1 MIMNR
6 PLRKATRG
14 RLLLLLR
21 CTSGLYNSWAGLL
34 CLSYFFE
41 FHGFFPSPST
51 RTCTQSPCLPSCGR
65 ETGMQGKMWLVP
77 ACGKVF
83 LVRDCDCDVRPDRQE
98 WDERRAEGRVTTIVC
113 GAMRSE

>member
-1 MIMNR
+1 MVMNR

-14 RLLLLLR
+14 RLFFLR
-21 CTSGLYNSWAGLL
+21 YTSEPSIRGRGRSVCRISLNSMSFAHRHPHAHARNPPVCPPVG
-34 CLSYFFE
+34 
-41 FHGFFPSPST
+41 
-51 RTCTQSPCLPSCGR
+51 GR
-65 ETGMQGKMWLVP
+65 PGCKGKIWPVP

-83 LVRDCDCDVRPDRQE
+83 LGRDCDCDVRPGRQE